1 MSIFIG
7 VLVYF
12 LNWNGNNRN
21 PGLKCQQLFRR
32 WTELRDEVTE
42 ACLSVLF
49 TDLFAFQTMHSSF
62 YSYASST
69 ICISYCIIWLSIYK
83 EILEVFRALV
93 LLFLSIFN
101 QQLSLPVHSIDI
113 LYLLS
118 KWTLHLGKIAL
129 YIKSAAY
136 CVHIDL
142 KRAGNVNSFWRVF
155 FFLNLK
161 NQPVLHIS

>member
-1 MSIFIG
+1 MGITET
-7 VLVYF
+7 LV
-12 LNWNGNNRN
+12 WSANNFFWG
-21 PGLKCQQLFRR
+21 GLSWEMRWPKSVCQ
-32 WTELRDEVTE
+32 
-42 ACLSVLF
+42 VLF

-62 YSYASST
+62 YSYMHRPPF
-69 ICISYCIIWLSIYK
+69 CISCCIIWLSIYK

-142 KRAGNVNSFWRVF
+142 KRGGECWLFLKIF
-155 FFLNLK
+155 FFKEPTSSTHLLITSS
-161 NQPVLHIS
+161 QYLLLFIHIA